1 MNKKKKSN
9 SITIRIDDELYEKI
23 KIQAETEHR
32 EISEFVRHTI
42 QIYIEK
48 IEDVKR
54 ITLWK

>member
-54 ITLWK
+54 ITL